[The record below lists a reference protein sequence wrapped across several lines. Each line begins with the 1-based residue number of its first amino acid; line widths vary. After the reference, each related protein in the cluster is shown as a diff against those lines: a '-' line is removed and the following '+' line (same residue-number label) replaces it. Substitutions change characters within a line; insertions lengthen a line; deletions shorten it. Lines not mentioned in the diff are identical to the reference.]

1 MTSEERLGSRMQIQ
15 TPNWVKHAVFY
26 QIFPDRF
33 AIGKQPRKGL
43 LNNPNWED
51 WNAPPT
57 LQGYKGGD
65 LWGVMEQLDYL
76 QDLGINA
83 IYFTP
88 IFQSAC
94 NHRYHTHDYYQVD
107 PILGGNSAFKELLEA
122 AHARD
127 IKVVLDGVFNHSSR
141 GFFFFNDILE
151 NGPHSPWLNWF
162 KIENWPLAPYTG
174 DSPANYEGWVGNR
187 ALPVFNHDNPEVRE
201 YIMEIAEYWIKF
213 GIDGWRLDVPF
224 EIKTP
229 GFWQEF
235 RERVKAIN
243 SEAYIV
249 GEVWEDA
256 RQWLDGS
263 QFDGVMNYLFTVPT
277 IAFTAGDR
285 VVREYVEHPSYQ
297 PYPALS
303 AAEYGEKIQE
313 LLQLYPWE
321 IQLTQLNLLDSHDT
335 ARLLTIADGDKK
347 SVELATLLLLTFPGA
362 PSIYYGDE
370 VGNPGGLDPDSRR
383 GFPLEENWDKEIFK
397 THRELI
403 ALRNSYPCLR
413 IGEYKLLFAEGEL
426 YVFARVLEQEEVVVA
441 VNVSTASA
449 TADIDITDLQSQPNK
464 VLYASGEVKLNNRG
478 DSRISLSITPRT
490 GCIVN

>member
-1 MTSEERLGSRMQIQ
+1 MQVQ
-15 TPNWVKHAVFY
+15 TPDWVKHAVFY

-33 AIGKQPRKGL
+33 AIGKQPRKRL
-43 LNNPNWED
+43 LNNPKWED
-51 WNAPPT
+51 WDATPT

-65 LWGVMEQLDYL
+65 LWGVIEQLDYL
-76 QDLGINA
+76 QDLGVNA
-83 IYFTP
+83 VYFTP

-107 PILGGNSAFKELLEA
+107 PLLGGNSAFKELLEA
-122 AHARD
+122 AHKRD

-162 KIENWPLAPYTG
+162 KIHGWTLAPNTG
-174 DSPANYEGWVGNR
+174 DLPANYEGWVGNR
-187 ALPVFNHDNPEVRE
+187 ALPVFNHDNPDVKE
-201 YIMEIAEYWIKF
+201 YIMEIAEYWLNF

-235 RERVKAIN
+235 RQRVKAIN
-243 SEAYIV
+243 NDAYIV

-256 RQWLDGS
+256 REWLDGS
-263 QFDGVMNYLFTVPT
+263 QFDGVINYLFTAPT

-285 VVREYVEHPSYQ
+285 VDIEQVKERSYQ

-303 AAEYGEKIQE
+303 AAGYTEKIKQVLE
-313 LLQLYPWE
+313 LYPWE
-321 IQLTQLNLLDSHDT
+321 IQLTQLNLLASHDT
-335 ARLLTIADGDKK
+335 ARLLTIAGGDKK
-347 SVELATLLLLTFPGA
+347 SVILSTLLLLTFPGA

-370 VGNPGGLDPDSRR
+370 VGLPGAIDPDSRR
-383 GFPLEENWDKEIFK
+383 GFPLETNWDKEILQ

-403 ALRNSYPCLR
+403 AIRHAYPCLR
-413 IGEYKLLFAEGEL
+413 TGEYKVLFAEGEV
-426 YVFARVLEQEEVVVA
+426 YVFARVLDQQELIIGI
-441 VNVSTASA
+441 NVSTTDAKVNV
-449 TADIDITDLQSQPNK
+449 DISHLQSQPNK
-464 VLYASGEVKLNNRG
+464 VLYASDKVELKNQEN
-478 DSRISLSITPRT
+478 SQISLNIPLRS
-490 GCIVN
+490 GCIISYQ